1 MKNLNINFVITILF
15 FTLIS
20 SAQEVIED
28 KNEIKES
35 LTISTQSIENSGLT
49 QDQIIDLDEQTRILL
64 AEFQS
69 TSKEYE
75 SLKLYN
81 DQVQKI
87 INSQLEEIE
96 SIILKIDELDQTNQ
110 RIVPLMLKMIDGLEN
125 FILLDLPFLM
135 NERTGRVS
143 NLKSTMDRGDI
154 STSEKFRLITEAYKT
169 ELEYGRTIEAYRDN
183 ILIDDV
189 ETSADFL
196 RIGRIALTYLTV
208 DGSKGGYWDTNS
220 SSWEKSTSSIKRS
233 TAEALKVATKQAPP
247 ALIKIPVYRDS
258 NE

>member
-1 MKNLNINFVITILF
+1 MKNLNINFVVTILF

-64 AEFQS
+64 ADFQS

-135 NERTGRVS
+135 NERTDRVS

-208 DGSKGGYWDTNS
+208 DGSKGGYWDTNA
-220 SSWEKSTSSIKRS
+220 SSWEKSTSSIERS
-233 TAEALKVATKQAPP
+233 TADALKVATKQAPP